1 MPDTKPGWRVV
12 CSCGWERE
20 CVSEWAPESVSR
32 LHQQLGVLGV
42 EHATTMEGRMVLT
55 PSSTRRSRGAG
66 SRRTS
71 VTVLIQRVLVALASA
86 AALGGCAAALVTKDD
101 ALSKE
106 APTSSPASRASRSP
120 SDFGSSA
127 PHWFGTP

>member
-1 MPDTKPGWRVV
+1 
-12 CSCGWERE
+12 
-20 CVSEWAPESVSR
+20 
-32 LHQQLGVLGV
+32 
-42 EHATTMEGRMVLT
+42 MVLT
-55 PSSTRRSRGAG
+55 PSSSRWSRGPG

-71 VTVLIQRVLVALASA
+71 VTVLIQRLLVALASA
-86 AALGGCAAALVTKDD
+86 AALGGCATALVTKDD

-106 APTSSPASRASRSP
+106 APASAPASPASRSP

>member
-1 MPDTKPGWRVV
+1 MPDNKPRWRVV
-12 CSCGWERE
+12 CSCGWERK
-20 CVSEWAPESVSR
+20 CVSEWAAESVSR
-32 LHQQLGVLGV
+32 LHQQLGVLRV
-42 EHATTMEGRMVLT
+42 EHATT
-55 PSSTRRSRGAG
+55 SSSRWSREPW

-71 VTVLIQRVLVALASA
+71 VTVLIQRLLVALASA
-86 AALGGCAAALVTKDD
+86 AALAGCATALVTKDD

-106 APTSSPASRASRSP
+106 APASAPASPASRSP

>member
-1 MPDTKPGWRVV
+1 
-12 CSCGWERE
+12 
-20 CVSEWAPESVSR
+20 
-32 LHQQLGVLGV
+32 
-42 EHATTMEGRMVLT
+42 MVLT
-55 PSSTRRSRGAG
+55 PSSTRWSRGAG

-71 VTVLIQRVLVALASA
+71 VTVLIQRLLVALASA